1 MTQLLNIINQPE
13 PWICLDGSLLSFSIQ
28 CMLVLLGHKSM
39 CCLSLATVDGQKI
52 SLPTHGCL
60 IINGEGRGRF
70 WISEIF
76 FFSRQG
82 QYDVKL
88 DRRRV
93 VDKDVAVTGLRC
105 MDCLGTSFASFFY
118 KMQNRQMEC
127 QKKMCNIVLPRFKIV
142 KPVLSILK
150 KIMRCI

>member
-1 MTQLLNIINQPE
+1 M
-13 PWICLDGSLLSFSIQ
+13 
-28 CMLVLLGHKSM
+28 
-39 CCLSLATVDGQKI
+39 
-52 SLPTHGCL
+52 
-60 IINGEGRGRF
+60 
-70 WISEIF
+70 
-76 FFSRQG
+76 
-82 QYDVKL
+82 KL

-93 VDKDVAVTGLRC
+93 VDEDVAVTGLRC

-150 KIMRCI
+150 KIMSHASSRAINVRINYWWIQFPFFLFFFI

>member
-1 MTQLLNIINQPE
+1 M
-13 PWICLDGSLLSFSIQ
+13 
-28 CMLVLLGHKSM
+28 
-39 CCLSLATVDGQKI
+39 
-52 SLPTHGCL
+52 
-60 IINGEGRGRF
+60 GRGGGDSGFPRY
-70 WISEIF
+70 F

-93 VDKDVAVTGLRC
+93 VDEDVAVTGLRC

-127 QKKMCNIVLPRFKIV
+127 
-142 KPVLSILK
+142 
-150 KIMRCI
+150 